1 MFGHNVFG
9 YNDLMKLF
17 RTENNDETN
26 GETESPP
33 IKGCMDSLADN
44 YNEEA
49 TEPDYGDGS
58 CKYSIPTCEDEC
70 EDSNNPNCVSDC
82 EERMAQQERKGKI
95 QKAVYPFIFIGPP
108 LVIGIVGLYLVK
120 TIIS

>member
-9 YNDLMKLF
+9 YNDLMKNF
-17 RTENNDETN
+17 RTENND
-26 GETESPP
+26 ETESPP
-33 IKGCMDSLADN
+33 IKGCMDPLADN

-58 CKYSIPTCEDEC
+58 CKYTPPTCEDEC
-70 EDSNNPNCVSDC
+70 ENSNDPNCLIDC
-82 EERMAQQERKGKI
+82 EERMAQSARRGKLEE
-95 QKAVYPFIFIGPP
+95 ALYPLIFIGPP
-108 LVIGIVGLYLVK
+108 LALGIVGLYLVK